1 MDVAESAVRPAV
13 IFDFGGVL
21 FRWNPAELLALVLA
35 DRVRNAA
42 DAEHWKLQF
51 FQQYEGDWGA
61 FDSGLIDVAELVRR
75 IAARTDLAEA
85 EVRAVVDAVP
95 GYLTPQPGTVA
106 VLRALKEA
114 GHRLFFLS
122 NMPAPY
128 AEHLRRTHDFLGW
141 FEDGVFSSEVKMG
154 KPDAEVFKLALT
166 RFGLRPEQA
175 LFIDDHPINLTAAN
189 ALGLP
194 AVLFTS
200 AEQLGL
206 DLQARGL
213 LDPAEG
219 LSAGSAAHA

>member
-1 MDVAESAVRPAV
+1 MSESKPAV

-21 FRWNPAELLALVLA
+21 FRWNPAELLALVLP
-35 DRVRNAA
+35 DRIRNAA

-75 IAARTDLAEA
+75 IAARTGLAES

-95 GYLTPQPGTVA
+95 AYLAPQGETVA
-106 VLRALKEA
+106 VLRALRDA

-128 AEHLRRTHDFLGW
+128 AEHLRCTHEFLGW
-141 FEDGVFSSEVKMG
+141 FENGVFSSEVKQG
-154 KPDAEVFKLALT
+154 KPAAAVFQCALG
-166 RFGLRPEQA
+166 RFGLQPEQA
-175 LFIDDHPINLTAAN
+175 LFIDDHPINIAAAA

-200 AEQLGL
+200 ARQLVL
-206 DLQARGL
+206 DLRARGL
-213 LDPAEG
+213 LAPGQRSAYEG
-219 LSAGSAAHA
+219 RELS